1 MASLTQCTWVW
12 VDSWSWWW
20 TGKLGV
26 LQFMGSQRVGRNW
39 VTELN
44 WRAHRSF
51 AKPTYYN
58 QFLEIFILWP
68 VFLIKQRKKVLS
80 RWLLCLLTSLTA
92 FWTLLQFL
100 TWKKWQLFFLNDILV
115 LFFFSTVQPSSV
127 PAAYCQR
134 PGNGSGP
141 DLLWNGTLWEAQG
154 DEPAINPNPCMGE
167 LSRLDLMWLAGF
179 VNLLVS

>member
-20 TGKLGV
+20 TGKPGV
-26 LQFMGSQRVGRNW
+26 LQFMGSQRVRRNW

-115 LFFFSTVQPSSV
+115 LFFFFPLCNPLQCLQPTARGQAMVRGRIYSGMGH
-127 PAAYCQR
+127 YER
-134 PGNGSGP
+134 PR
-141 DLLWNGTLWEAQG
+141 GTSL
-154 DEPAINPNPCMGE
+154 P
-167 LSRLDLMWLAGF
+167 
-179 VNLLVS
+179 

>member
-20 TGKLGV
+20 TGKPGV
-26 LQFMGSQRVGRNW
+26 LQFMGSQRVRRNW

-115 LFFFSTVQPSSV
+115 LFFFFHCATLFSACS
-127 PAAYCQR
+127 
-134 PGNGSGP
+134 
-141 DLLWNGTLWEAQG
+141 LLPEARQWFG
-154 DEPAINPNPCMGE
+154 
-167 LSRLDLMWLAGF
+167 AGF
-179 VNLLVS
+179 TLAWDTMRGPGGRACHKSKPMHSNDILLDSWLKKEKKGEG